1 MLMKEVSWSMLSKIS
16 ALAVNHEREEKRLLS
31 VLKVVLLSVQKLPVL
46 EIVLPASGIKLYT
59 LGSSVI

>member
-1 MLMKEVSWSMLSKIS
+1 MLSKIS